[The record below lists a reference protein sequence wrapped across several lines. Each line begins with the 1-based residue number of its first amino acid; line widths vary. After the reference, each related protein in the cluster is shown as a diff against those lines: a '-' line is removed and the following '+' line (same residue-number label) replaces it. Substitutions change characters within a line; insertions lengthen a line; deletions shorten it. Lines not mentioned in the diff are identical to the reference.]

1 MVSYIVV
8 IGMVLVQVG
17 ILKNVKSTKR
27 IVRIIQLSFICLF
40 LRWENF
46 FMSLSLKSL
55 SIHGSRIFSMAAIW
69 LWALALTSFRSFMS
83 IEKMTLSCADLCCY
97 ICTWPYR
104 SQLHP
109 FMLFKTNQP
118 IVSIMSHHWKWRW
131 S

>member
-1 MVSYIVV
+1 MVINIVV
-8 IGMVLVQVG
+8 IGMVPVQVS
-17 ILKNVKSTKR
+17 ILKDVNSTKR
-27 IVRIIQLSFICLF
+27 IVRIIQLSFICTF
-40 LRWENF
+40 LCLENF

-55 SIHGSRIFSMAAIW
+55 SIHWSRIHSLLAICRS
-69 LWALALTSFRSFMS
+69 AFAFRSFRSFMS

-118 IVSIMSHHWKWRW
+118 IVSIMSHH
-131 S
+131 